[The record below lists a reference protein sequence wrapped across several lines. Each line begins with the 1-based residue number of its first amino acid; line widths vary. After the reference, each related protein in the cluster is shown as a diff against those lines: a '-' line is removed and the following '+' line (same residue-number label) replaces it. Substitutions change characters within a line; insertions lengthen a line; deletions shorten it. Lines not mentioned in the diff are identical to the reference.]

1 MKSTDLKE
9 EVREDVPL
17 REKIWFSIILLHSPL
32 DGFEAKPKP
41 VQEYVGRG
49 RM

>member
-1 MKSTDLKE
+1 ME
-9 EVREDVPL
+9 EEIRKDVPL
-17 REKIWFSIILLHSPL
+17 REKIEFSTVLLHSPL
-32 DGFEAKPKP
+32 DGFEPKPKP